1 METVLPSRT
10 SFCLVPFWMRC
21 CMLEKGLQ
29 LIALLS
35 YKLRQLLGAM
45 DSSEGDG
52 TGGSDAVEET

>member
-1 METVLPSRT
+1 
-10 SFCLVPFWMRC
+10 
-21 CMLEKGLQ
+21 MLEKGLQ